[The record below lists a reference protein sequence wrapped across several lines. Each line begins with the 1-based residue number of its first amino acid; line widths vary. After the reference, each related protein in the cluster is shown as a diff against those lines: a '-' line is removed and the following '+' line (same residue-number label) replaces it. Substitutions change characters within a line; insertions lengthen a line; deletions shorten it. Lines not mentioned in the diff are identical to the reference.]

1 MIINNLSIGDL
12 LLPSVYMVANGTKIT
27 GLVLDVSADQARV
40 YLNNG
45 KDCWYDQ
52 KTIVDLFEVSAT
64 KYVRPINRS

>member
-1 MIINNLSIGDL
+1 
-12 LLPSVYMVANGTKIT
+12 MVANGTKIT

-52 KTIVDLFEVSAT
+52 KTITDLFEVSAT